1 MTEGQEMVQT
11 RVARGGDRSSDPPAT
26 AISRRTLA
34 RLAVGSVCAAAWTGR
49 RARAQTQASDLSRPE
64 NRTMSEQ
71 SNTFVYV
78 GARTTRER
86 NARGDGLNVY
96 RMDQAT
102 GAWTHLQCLSD
113 LVNPSFLAF
122 DRTRRFL
129 YTVHGDLSDVTAMA
143 IDPATG
149 MLRVINRQST
159 EGKNPVHL
167 AIDPANRFVVVA
179 NHITSTL
186 ALLPRNEDGSLGAV
200 VDLVKLEGKIGPH
213 RVEQP
218 FAKPH
223 QVEFDPSG
231 SFIVVPDKGLDLVF
245 TYRIDAANG
254 KLALATKPAQAREGA
269 GPRHVAFHPKGRLAY
284 VVNELD
290 STVTAYQFDPATGAL
305 TPFQLLSALPETFT
319 ENSRAAEIAVSADGR
334 FVYASNRGYDSIVAF
349 AIDQSNGRLSPAG
362 WTASGGKT
370 PRFFALGPAE
380 KFLFAANEDSD
391 TIVLFERD
399 ASSGRITA
407 TDRSVRVGSPV
418 CILFNTV

>member
-1 MTEGQEMVQT
+1 MAQRRSARDSGQSTDALTTE
-11 RVARGGDRSSDPPAT
+11 
-26 AISRRTLA
+26 ISRRTLA
-34 RLAVGSVCAAAWTGR
+34 RLMATGVMAAAWTRQSQAEDLPR
-49 RARAQTQASDLSRPE
+49 RSEKQS
-64 NRTMSEQ
+64 MSEHA
-71 SNTFVYV
+71 NTFVYV
-78 GARTTRER
+78 GARTSKER

-96 RMDQAT
+96 RMDNAT
-102 GAWTHLQCLSD
+102 GVWTHLQCLGD

-143 IDPATG
+143 IDATAG
-149 MLRVINRQST
+149 TLRVINRQST

-167 AIDPANRFVVVA
+167 AIDPGNRFMVIA

-231 SFIVVPDKGLDLVF
+231 TFVVVPDKGLDLVF
-245 TYRIDAANG
+245 TYRIDAAKG
-254 KLALATKPAQAREGA
+254 KLVLATKPARAREGA
-269 GPRHVAFHPKGRLAY
+269 GPRHVAFHPDGRLAY

-290 STVTAYQFDPATGAL
+290 STVTAYHFDPATGAL
-305 TPFQLLSALPETFT
+305 APFQVVSALPETFT
-319 ENSRAAEIAVSADGR
+319 DNSRAAEIAVSTDGH
-334 FVYASNRGYDSIVAF
+334 FLYASNRGYDSIAAF
-349 AIDQSNGRLSPAG
+349 AIDRASGRLSPG
-362 WTASGGKT
+362 VWTVSGGKT
-370 PRFFALGPAE
+370 PRFFALDPTD

-391 TIVLFERD
+391 TITAFERNV
-399 ASSGRITA
+399 SSGRITA
-407 TDRSVRVGSPV
+407 VDRIIRVGSPV
-418 CILFNTV
+418 CILFNTI